1 MPFAAAW
8 DYRTKWSKSQTERE
22 TPYDST
28 YMWELKYD
36 VNEPVSQTETD
47 SWTQRAGWRLPGEGG
62 IEGSD
67 GVVRLGLAD
76 ASSYI

>member
-1 MPFAAAW
+1 
-8 DYRTKWSKSQTERE
+8 
-22 TPYDST
+22 
-28 YMWELKYD
+28 MWELKYD